1 MGNIISKSRNEEMQE
16 FLEQANKA
24 LKESALE
31 ARKIAK
37 QTNTPLVIYDKEKG
51 IQEIY
56 IED

>member
-1 MGNIISKSRNEEMQE
+1 MEDLKIKSREEEMQE